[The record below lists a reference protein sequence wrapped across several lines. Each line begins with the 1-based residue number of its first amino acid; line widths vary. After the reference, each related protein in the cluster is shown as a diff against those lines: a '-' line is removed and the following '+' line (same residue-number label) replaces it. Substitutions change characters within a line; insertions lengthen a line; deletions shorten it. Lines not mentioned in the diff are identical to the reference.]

1 MKVLFVWCWNLNFK
15 SLKNLRLYDEIKN
28 NNTDDEYMQNDPDEL
43 GPKHL
48 TDEILIENKIEETED
63 DLNDR
68 IDVLRSDFFVK
79 SDEIF
84 FCEIKEENI
93 FFKI

>member
-1 MKVLFVWCWNLNFK
+1 MNLQ
-15 SLKNLRLYDEIKN
+15 SLKNLRLYDEIKS

-48 TDEILIENKIEETED
+48 TDEILIENEIEENED

-68 IDVLRSDFFVK
+68 IEVLRSFFY
-79 SDEIF
+79 
-84 FCEIKEENI
+84 
-93 FFKI
+93 

>member
-1 MKVLFVWCWNLNFK
+1 
-15 SLKNLRLYDEIKN
+15 
-28 NNTDDEYMQNDPDEL
+28 MQNDPDEL

-68 IDVLRSDFFVK
+68 IDVLRSDFV
-79 SDEIF
+79 
-84 FCEIKEENI
+84 
-93 FFKI
+93 

>member
-1 MKVLFVWCWNLNFK
+1 MLCLNLNFQ

-68 IDVLRSDFFVK
+68 I
-79 SDEIF
+79 EILGSENF
-84 FCEIKEENI
+84 LNREKLNFLEIKEENI
-93 FFKI
+93 SLIR

>member
-1 MKVLFVWCWNLNFK
+1 MNLQ
-15 SLKNLRLYDEIKN
+15 SLKNLRLYDEIKS

-48 TDEILIENKIEETED
+48 TDEILIENEIEENED

-68 IDVLRSDFFVK
+68 IEVLRS
-79 SDEIF
+79 IF
-84 FCEIKEENI
+84 Y
-93 FFKI
+93 